1 MKLLQKFVSSI
12 NLHLCHSIRMDATQ
26 LFATGGVSGV
36 TALAFYLIY
45 RFLFSKHRIVSKC
58 CGKEL
63 SIDVEASPKEK
74 PLKNIAAPINV

>member
-1 MKLLQKFVSSI
+1 
-12 NLHLCHSIRMDATQ
+12 MDATQ

-58 CGKEL
+58 CGREL
-63 SIDVEASPKEK
+63 SIDVEGSPKDN
-74 PLKNIAAPINV
+74 PLKNIATPINVR

>member
-1 MKLLQKFVSSI
+1 
-12 NLHLCHSIRMDATQ
+12 MDATQ

-36 TALAFYLIY
+36 TALGFYLIY

-63 SIDVEASPKEK
+63 SIDVEASPKDN
-74 PLKNIAAPINV
+74 PIKNIATPVNG